1 MKNNNNSYLII
12 ISLKISTIM
21 HAFTYPIYILL
32 VLILNKKFKF
42 INTSQYH
49 IYKSLFN
56 KKKTSKGPPIGK
68 VISTHNLQEV

>member
-1 MKNNNNSYLII
+1 MYS
-12 ISLKISTIM
+12 
-21 HAFTYPIYILL
+21 FTYPIYILII
-32 VLILNKKFKF
+32 LILNKKFKF
-42 INTSQYH
+42 INTSKYN